1 EGDLQLMT
9 MREQSAPELKRR
21 ELDLVDVGRD
31 TTTGHDVVEVVRAP
45 VAHANRAGQTLVVSA
60 FQRRPFLARC
70 ARMPMEEEQVNT
82 DHSRAS
88 EALVDGPGRSS
99 GSGLQLGGDEL
110 LRSWQPT
117 SPNGAADGRLVAIQ
131 LRRVDMAVAGLECPS
146 DRILGLSAICD
157 LPNAQSEQRHL
168 HTVRKRH

>member
-1 EGDLQLMT
+1 MT

-31 TTTGHDVVEVVRAP
+31 TTTGHDVVEVVRTP
-45 VAHANRAGQTLVVSA
+45 VAHANRAGQTLVVGV
-60 FQRRPFLARC
+60 FQRRPLLDGGAR
-70 ARMPMEEEQVNT
+70 RPMDEEEV
-82 DHSRAS
+82 DMVHSQAS

-99 GSGLQLGGDEL
+99 GSGVQLGGDEQ

-131 LRRVDMAVAGLECPS
+131 PRRVDMAVARLHCPT
-146 DRILGLSAICD
+146 DPILPFSATSA
-157 LPNAQSEQRHL
+157 LPN
-168 HTVRKRH
+168 